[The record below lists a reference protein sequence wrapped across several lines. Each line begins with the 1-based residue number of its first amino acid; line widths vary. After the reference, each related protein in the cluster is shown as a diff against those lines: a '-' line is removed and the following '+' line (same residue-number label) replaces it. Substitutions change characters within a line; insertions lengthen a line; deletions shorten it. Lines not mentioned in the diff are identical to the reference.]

1 METDFGVE
9 LKNLID
15 FCLQV
20 EGFKKHKGLN
30 NLKLLL
36 DEKDEITKVFNMKG
50 FDDEVRLFFEKNKD
64 ELYKD
69 DFIFLTT
76 SGCKLFNKDNCYLP
90 LSDIYS
96 ELKIYAAD
104 ENATLYLQNY
114 ILKMLYS
121 VTNDKK
127 LDELSKNYE
136 LGDIVDTKPQLS
148 DIVES
153 KDQRKDILSSLQAMK
168 SKVEQ
173 LANRDK
179 KGHKKKGEDDVIV
192 DILSTPDIQKDIA
205 SVIGKLSQAQNQ
217 SEDGSNSILDSL
229 VRSANSSLKKK
240 KVKVFK

>member
-76 SGCKLFNKDNCYLP
+76 SGCKLFNKDSCYLP

-136 LGDIVDTKPQLS
+136 LGDIVDTKPQLE
-148 DIVES
+148 DVVES
-153 KDQRKDILSSLQAMK
+153 KDQRRDILSSLEVMK
-168 SKVEQ
+168 NKISL
-173 LANRDK
+173 LASRDK
-179 KGHKKKGEDDVIV
+179 KQGKKKGDDEVIV

-205 SVIGKLSQAQNQ
+205 SVIGKLSQAQSSGDNN
-217 SEDGSNSILDSL
+217 GGILDSL
-229 VRSANSSLKKK
+229 VKSANSSLKKK